1 MQAACVR
8 FLLCPVCGAAMEAA
22 AAALRCAAGHA
33 FDLARDGYA
42 NLLVTRRRRTR
53 MVGDTPAMVAARAS
67 FLARGHYA
75 RLADELGGLVARHL
89 RSRGRPEPG
98 CIVDVGCGTGYYL
111 GRLRDRLLAD
121 GVAPPCLFGTDVSKH
136 AVRRAARA
144 HPDATFLVADT
155 RAGIP
160 LAAHSAVAV
169 LDVFAPREGAELAR
183 LLAPDGLL
191 VVVTPGPA
199 HLAEL
204 ADRVGLVGIQPEKQR
219 AVADGL
225 APWFRPRQA
234 RRLRYA
240 VELTGPEAAEL
251 ARMGPSAWHLTSA
264 ALADAERLDRLTVTA
279 DFRLAAYAP
288 ANEARRRD
296 AGRPGPRR

>member
-8 FLLCPVCGAAMEAA
+8 FLVCPVCHGALEPAG
-22 AAALRCAAGHA
+22 AALRCAAGHA
-33 FDLARDGYA
+33 FDVAREGYA
-42 NLLVTRRRRTR
+42 NLLVTRHRRTR

-75 RLADELGGLVARHL
+75 RLADAVGELVVRHL
-89 RSRGRPEPG
+89 RSRDGAEPG

-111 GRLRDRLLAD
+111 GRLRDRLLAG

-144 HPDATFLVADT
+144 HRDGTFLVADT
-155 RAGIP
+155 RTGIP
-160 LAAHSAVAV
+160 IAANTAVAL
-169 LDVFAPREGAELAR
+169 LDVFAPRDAAELAR

-204 ADRVGLVGIQPEKQR
+204 ADRVGLVGVQPEKQR

-225 APWFRPRQA
+225 APWFRPRET
-234 RRLRYA
+234 RGLRYRF
-240 VELTGPEAAEL
+240 ELTGREAAEL
-251 ARMGPSAWHLTSA
+251 ARMGPSAWHLTPA
-264 ALADAERLDRLTVTA
+264 ALAGAERLDRLVVTA
-279 DFRLAAYAP
+279 DFHVGTYAA
-288 ANEARRRD
+288 R
-296 AGRPGPRR
+296 

>member
-1 MQAACVR
+1 MQAACAR
-8 FLLCPVCGAAMEAA
+8 FLVCPVCHRALEPAG
-22 AAALRCAAGHA
+22 AALRCAAGHA
-33 FDLARDGYA
+33 FDVAREGYA

-75 RLADELGGLVARHL
+75 RLADAVGELVVRHV
-89 RSRGRPEPG
+89 RSRDGAERG

-121 GVAPPCLFGTDVSKH
+121 GGARPCLFGTDVSKH

-144 HPDATFLVADT
+144 HQDVSFLVADT

-160 LAAHSAVAV
+160 LAAGTAVAL
-169 LDVFAPREGAELAR
+169 LDVFAPRDPAELAR

-204 ADRVGLVGIQPEKQR
+204 ADRVGLVGVQPEKQR
-219 AVADGL
+219 AVADSL
-225 APWFRPRQA
+225 APWFAPRAA
-234 RRLRYA
+234 RRLRYP
-240 VELTGPEAAEL
+240 VELTGTEAAEL
-251 ARMGPSAWHLTSA
+251 ARMGPSAWHLTPA
-264 ALADAERLDRLTVTA
+264 ALADAERLDRLVVTA
-279 DFRLAAYAP
+279 DFHVGTYAA
-288 ANEARRRD
+288 R
-296 AGRPGPRR
+296 

>member
-1 MQAACVR
+1 MQAACAR
-8 FLLCPVCGAAMEAA
+8 FLVCPVCHGALQPA
-22 AAALRCAAGHA
+22 AAALRCAAGHS
-33 FDLARDGYA
+33 FDVARDGYA
-42 NLLVTRRRRTR
+42 NLLVTRHRRTR
-53 MVGDTPAMVAARAS
+53 MVGDTQAMVAARAS

-75 RLADELGGLVARHL
+75 RLADAVGELVVRHV
-89 RSRGRPEPG
+89 RSRDAAEPG
-98 CIVDVGCGTGYYL
+98 CVVDVGCGTGYYL

-121 GVAPPCLFGTDVSKH
+121 GAAPPCLFGTDVSKH

-144 HPDATFLVADT
+144 YRDVTFLVADT
-155 RAGIP
+155 RTGIP

-169 LDVFAPREGAELAR
+169 LDVFAPRDGAELAR

-191 VVVTPGPA
+191 VVVTPGPG

-225 APWFRPRQA
+225 APWFRRRKA
-234 RRLRYA
+234 RRLRYP

-251 ARMGPSAWHLTSA
+251 SRMGPSAWHLPPA
-264 ALADAERLDRLTVTA
+264 ALAGAERLDRLTVTA
-279 DFRLAAYAP
+279 DFHVASYAP
-288 ANEARRRD
+288 R
-296 AGRPGPRR
+296 

>member
-8 FLLCPVCGAAMEAA
+8 FLVCPVCGAAMEAA
-22 AAALRCAAGHA
+22 GAALRGAAGHA
-33 FDLARDGYA
+33 FDLAREGYA
-42 NLLVTRRRRTR
+42 NLLVTRRRRSR
-53 MVGDTPAMVAARAS
+53 LKGDTAAMVAARAA

-89 RSRGRPEPG
+89 RARDRPDPG
-98 CIVDVGCGTGYYL
+98 CIVDIGCGTGYHL

-121 GVAPPCLFGTDVSKH
+121 GITPPCLFGTDVSRH

-144 HPDATFLVADT
+144 VPEASFLVADT
-155 RAGIP
+155 RTGIP
-160 LAAHSAVAV
+160 LASHRAVAV
-169 LDVFAPREGAELAR
+169 LDVFAPRDGAELAR

-204 ADRVGLVGIQPEKQR
+204 ADRVGLLGIQPEKQR

-225 APWFRPRQA
+225 ASWFRPRQA

-240 VELTGPEAAEL
+240 LQLTGPEAAEL
-251 ARMGPSAWHLTSA
+251 ARMGPSAWHLTPA
-264 ALADAERLDRLTVTA
+264 ALADAERLDRLEVTA
-279 DFRLAAYAP
+279 DFQLATYAP
-288 ANEARRRD
+288 R
-296 AGRPGPRR
+296 

>member
-8 FLLCPVCGAAMEAA
+8 FLVCPVCGAAMQVAG
-22 AAALRCAAGHA
+22 AALRCAAGHA
-33 FDLARDGYA
+33 FDLAREGYA
-42 NLLVTRRRRTR
+42 NLLVTRRRRSR
-53 MVGDTPAMVAARAS
+53 MKGDTPAMVAARAS

-75 RLADELGGLVARHL
+75 RLADELGGLVAGHL
-89 RSRGRPEPG
+89 RARDRSRDPG
-98 CIVDVGCGTGYYL
+98 CVVDVGCGTGYHL

-121 GVAPPCLFGTDVSKH
+121 AVAPPCLFGTDVSKH

-144 HPDATFLVADT
+144 VPEASFLVADT
-155 RAGIP
+155 RTGIP
-160 LAAHSAVAV
+160 LATRSAVAV

-204 ADRVGLVGIQPEKQR
+204 ADRVGLLGIQPEKQR

-225 APWFRPRQA
+225 APWFRRRQA
-234 RRLRYA
+234 RRLRY
-240 VELTGPEAAEL
+240 VLQLTGPEAAEL
-251 ARMGPSAWHLTSA
+251 ARMGPSAWHLTPA
-264 ALADAERLDRLTVTA
+264 ALADAERLGRLAVTA
-279 DFRLAAYAP
+279 DFELATYAP
-288 ANEARRRD
+288 R
-296 AGRPGPRR
+296 

>member
-1 MQAACVR
+1 MQPACVR
-8 FLLCPVCGAAMEAA
+8 FLVCPVCGAAMEAA
-22 AAALRCAAGHA
+22 GGALRCAAGHA
-33 FDLARDGYA
+33 FDLAREGYA
-42 NLLVTRRRRTR
+42 NLLVTRRRRSR
-53 MVGDTPAMVAARAS
+53 MKGDTAAMVAARAS

-89 RSRGRPEPG
+89 RARDRAEPG
-98 CIVDVGCGTGYYL
+98 CIVDVGCGTGYHL
-111 GRLRDRLLAD
+111 GRLRDRLLAG

-144 HPDATFLVADT
+144 VPEATFLVADT
-155 RAGIP
+155 RSGIP
-160 LAAHSAVAV
+160 LATGSAVAV

-204 ADRVGLVGIQPEKQR
+204 ADRVGLLGIQPEKQR

-225 APWFRPRQA
+225 APWFRLRA
-234 RRLRYA
+234 GSRLRYRL
-240 VELTGPEAAEL
+240 ELTGPEAAEL
-251 ARMGPSAWHLTSA
+251 ARMGPSAWHLTPA
-264 ALADAERLDRLTVTA
+264 ALAEAERLDRLEVTA
-279 DFRLAAYAP
+279 DFQLATYAP
-288 ANEARRRD
+288 R
-296 AGRPGPRR
+296 